1 MLPGETLTMGDLLE
15 YPPRLRAETLERY
28 WMRLDELRA
37 EKRREAAAPLKLPKR
52 PPVPRATSNDG
63 AA

>member
-1 MLPGETLTMGDLLE
+1 MGDLLE

-37 EKRREAAAPLKLPKR
+37 EKKREAAAPLKLPKR